1 MRLGLDIHGVIDK
14 RPEEF
19 AFLAASVI
27 SAGGEVH
34 ILTGGSVTEEMKGKV
49 RGFGVAW
56 THFFSVYDHM
66 ESIGEEQVGVIR
78 FPDGSEQKKFEPA
91 RWDKVKADYCR
102 RHAIDLH
109 IDDTATYGGH
119 FTTPFMLFSANDGTE
134 KISHVEI
141 LRCYVSKEV

>member
-14 RPEEF
+14 RAEDF
-19 AFLAASVI
+19 SFLATSVL

-34 ILTGGSVTEEMKGKV
+34 IITGGSVTEDMKAKV
-49 RGFGVAW
+49 SGFGVEW

-78 FPDGSEQKKFEPA
+78 FPDGTVQKKFDPA
-91 RWDKVKADYCR
+91 RWDAVKADYCR
-102 RHAIDLH
+102 RMSIDLH
-109 IDDTATYGGH
+109 IDDTEAYGSH
-119 FTTPFMLFSANDGTE
+119 FTTPFMLFSANDGSE

-141 LRCYVSKEV
+141 MKCLCH